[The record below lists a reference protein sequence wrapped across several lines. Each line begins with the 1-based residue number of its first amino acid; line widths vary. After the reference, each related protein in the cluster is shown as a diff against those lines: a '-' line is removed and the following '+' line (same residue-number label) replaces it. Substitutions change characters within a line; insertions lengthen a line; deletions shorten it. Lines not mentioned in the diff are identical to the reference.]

1 MCGDHATLE
10 LGSQKMESSNRT
22 RVLLHPMAI
31 LSMSD
36 HYSRSKARGTDTVMG
51 GFFGTYKDGV
61 WEAIGS
67 FGIPTIAAGSLQST
81 DMLLYVLLNL
91 WLSNPYM

>member
-1 MCGDHATLE
+1 
-10 LGSQKMESSNRT
+10 
-22 RVLLHPMAI
+22 MAI

-81 DMLLYVLLNL
+81 DMLLYVLLPSEL
-91 WLSNPYM
+91 MALQPLHVASSADSVTCVSL